1 MLLLPRLLSQ
11 LLLTVLRKLQL
22 FQLHTSTTD
31 TMVVPFPMLDVAMLD
46 THMLDM
52 AMLDTHTLDTHTLVT
67 HMLVTAMLA
76 TRMFFQLL
84 LLPRKNKVQSSTEGK
99 FGNHPALTDSNYK
112 RNSFSRLLWDNLRFI
127 L

>member
-31 TMVVPFPMLDVAMLD
+31 TMVVPSPMLDMAMPD

-52 AMLDTHTLDTHTLVT
+52 AMLDTHTLDTH
-67 HMLVTAMLA
+67 MLVTAMLA
-76 TRMFFQLL
+76 TPMFFQLL

-99 FGNHPALTDSNYK
+99 FGNHPALTDTNYK
-112 RNSFSRLLWDNLRFI
+112 RNSFSRLFLG
-127 L
+127 